1 LLLSATIIYINKNM
15 KNIVLTGHKGFIGS
29 HYYKKIKDDY
39 SVITFDRREGK
50 DLCNPEV
57 TKISPDCDV
66 VVHMAATNG
75 TKLFYEIPTEVA
87 FNNTLPTFNL
97 INRYKDTGTKFVFT
111 STCEI
116 FNGAIDKGLHSVPTD
131 ENVPVMFEDIINPR
145 WSYSIPKALGENLVA
160 NSGLPWLVIRYFN
173 IYGPGQVDH
182 FISEFVNRVSKG
194 EYYIKGNDTRSF
206 CYIDDAIEITH
217 RLVKDH
223 SGHIVNVGRQE
234 ESQISSVAKIIMDI
248 MGVDP
253 NRLEILAGP
262 KGSAKRRCPDT
273 KLMTSLTGFKDYTSL
288 RDGLKTTVESLV

>member
-1 LLLSATIIYINKNM
+1 M
-15 KNIVLTGHKGFIGS
+15 KMLLTGHKGFIAGHYFDRVKES
-29 HYYKKIKDDY
+29 HEVY
-39 SVITFDRREGK
+39 TFDRRNGQ
-50 DLCNPEV
+50 DLCDPAVTTNAPE
-57 TKISPDCDV
+57 CDV

-97 INRYKDTGTKFVFT
+97 IQRYKGTNTKFVFT

-116 FNGAIDKGLHSVPTD
+116 FNSAIDKGIYSVPTD
-131 ENVPVMFEDIINPR
+131 ENVPIMFEDIINPR

-160 NSGLPWLVIRYFN
+160 NAGLPWLVIRYFN

-182 FISEFVNRVSKG
+182 FISEFVERVNNG

-223 SGHIVNVGRQE
+223 AGHIINVGRQE
-234 ESQISSVAKIIMDI
+234 ENKISDVAKIIMDI
-248 MGVDP
+248 MNIDP
-253 NRLEILAGP
+253 KKLEILPGP
-262 KGSAKRRCPDT
+262 KGSASRRCPDT
-273 KLMTSLTGFKDYTSL
+273 SLMKKLTGFNEYTSL
-288 RDGLKTTVESLV
+288 KQGLQKTIESLI